1 MKKYILVFI
10 LIILPYCDSYSQTT
24 KQDLYQKALE
34 QYYASNFNEAIK
46 FFSDYLAM
54 DTQNWEVINY
64 IGLSYLGLKNYP
76 KAKENFSSVIA
87 LNKYYTKGYVNRA
100 NVYALEGN
108 YSAAERDYRDAI
120 KYDRGNLEIYYGLSL
135 LYINSREYN
144 KALIELNTLTS
155 LDPKNSR
162 AFMNKAIVNMLL
174 DDTAKIFENVSE
186 SLYWDSNYLY
196 QDLDKSLIFTIS
208 ERFKYALSVMNES
221 VSKNP
226 NSYLINFN
234 RGIIY
239 YMMGNFSE
247 AIKDFKKARKLY
259 KGEDGKIPELIDKII
274 RISKF
279 NS

>member
-1 MKKYILVFI
+1 MKKYILIFI
-10 LIILPYCDSYSQTT
+10 LIIFPYCETYSQST
-24 KQDLYQKALE
+24 KQDIYQKALE
-34 QYYASNFNEAIK
+34 QYYSSNFTEAIK
-46 FFSDYLAM
+46 YFNEYLAM
-54 DTQNWEVINY
+54 DTQNWEVINF

-108 YSAAERDYRDAI
+108 YSAAERDYNDAI
-120 KYDRGNLEIYYGLSL
+120 KYERGNLDIYYGLSL
-135 LYINSREYN
+135 LYISNREYD
-144 KALIELNTLTS
+144 KALMELNTITS

-162 AFMNKAIVNMLL
+162 AFMSKAIVNMLL

-186 SLYWDSNYLY
+186 SLYWDSNYIF
-196 QDLDKSLIFTIS
+196 QNLDKALIFTVS
-208 ERFKYALSVMNES
+208 ERFKHALNVFNEA
-221 VSKNP
+221 VLKNP

-239 YMMGNFSE
+239 YMIGNFTE
-247 AIKDFKKARKLY
+247 AIKDFEKAKKLY
-259 KGEDGKIPELIDKII
+259 KGDDEKIPSLIDKII

>member
-1 MKKYILVFI
+1 MIKHI
-10 LIILPYCDSYSQTT
+10 LIFLLIIVPYCESYSQST
-24 KQDLYQKALE
+24 KQDIYQKALE
-34 QYYASNFNEAIK
+34 QYYSSNFNDAIK
-46 FFSDYLAM
+46 FFNDYLVM
-54 DTQNWEVINY
+54 DTQNWDVINY

-120 KYDRGNLEIYYGLSL
+120 KYERGNLDIYYGLSL

-144 KALIELNTLTS
+144 KALVELNTVTS

-162 AFMNKAIVNMLL
+162 AFMNKAIVNMLI

-186 SLYWDSNYLY
+186 SLYWDSNYIFK
-196 QDLDKSLIFTIS
+196 DLDKSLIFTVS
-208 ERFKYALSVMNES
+208 ERFKYALSVFNDA
-221 VSKNP
+221 VSQNP

-239 YMMGNFSE
+239 YMIGNFTD
-247 AIKDFKKARKLY
+247 AIKDFEKAKKLY
-259 KGEDGKIPELIDKII
+259 KGDDEKIHSLIDKII

-279 NS
+279 NG